1 MIENW
6 KKGDDNG
13 GVFGALKTDL
23 CKTFDCLDYELLIA
37 KLDAYGCL
45 IEIEHFSE
53 FLYHWFDFNYMKI
66 SIRVSHIL
74 FSKKDVNLNVDNNAI
89 TYENKNKLLSIVLDS
104 KLCFE
109 EHINSLCLKARKYSL
124 KKGIQN
130 SAYA

>member
-23 CKTFDCLDYELLIA
+23 CKTFDCLDYELLVA

-89 TYENKNKLLSIVLDS
+89 TYENKN
-104 KLCFE
+104 
-109 EHINSLCLKARKYSL
+109 
-124 KKGIQN
+124 
-130 SAYA
+130 